1 MSPLESTSDEL
12 FGPAAHRGVPPGRE
26 EPIYAVLLALSAVF
40 LLVGLIF
47 VQFELYSFYRIIFFF
62 KT

>member
-1 MSPLESTSDEL
+1 L